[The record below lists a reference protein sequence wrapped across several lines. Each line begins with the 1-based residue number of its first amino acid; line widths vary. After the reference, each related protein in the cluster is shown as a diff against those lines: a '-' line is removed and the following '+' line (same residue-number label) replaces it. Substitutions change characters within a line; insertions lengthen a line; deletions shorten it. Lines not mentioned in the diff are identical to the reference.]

1 NHRNGDFRPYVF
13 VTRDGGNA
21 FRSIAANLPAGDAP
35 DYVHVVR
42 EDPVNPNLLYLGTDV
57 GLYLSL
63 DQGRSWRRWEN
74 GFPTTPVTDLKV
86 HPRDRELIVATHG
99 RSIWVVDVAPLQGL
113 TQEVIAANEPVLFDP
128 AAGLQFG
135 SSPVGS
141 QNGGEYYGHTW
152 FRGDNRPYGAEIVY
166 YNPAEA
172 NGQVSITIADAQGNV
187 V

>member
-1 NHRNGDFRPYVF
+1 
-13 VTRDGGNA
+13 
-21 FRSIAANLPAGDAP
+21 
-35 DYVHVVR
+35 
-42 EDPVNPNLLYLGTDV
+42 
-57 GLYLSL
+57 
-63 DQGRSWRRWEN
+63 
-74 GFPTTPVTDLKV
+74 
-86 HPRDRELIVATHG
+86 DRELIVATHG

-166 YNPAEA
+166 YNPSEAEA
-172 NGQVSITIADAQGNV
+172 PVSITIADAAGNLV
-187 V
+187 QTLTGPARAGVQTVRWNFRTEPEEEERALSPSERRDSIMTMRRADIVADSLIAAGEDSATVRR